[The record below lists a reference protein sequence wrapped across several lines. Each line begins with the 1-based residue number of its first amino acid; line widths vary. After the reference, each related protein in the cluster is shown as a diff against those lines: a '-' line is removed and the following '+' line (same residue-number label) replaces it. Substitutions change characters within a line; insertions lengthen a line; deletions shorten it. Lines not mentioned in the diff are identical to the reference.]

1 MVKVSIRSPKD
12 AYALKIGMI
21 HQHYKLI
28 DVFTA
33 ARDARTK
40 TEKASQ
46 KANCCENQ
54 EICDKYGF
62 DVDPDQKVFNMS
74 ISQKQ
79 TLEIVKV
86 LYRGADILILDEPT
100 SVLTPQETEKLFGVI
115 RRMRDHGH
123 AIVIITHKLHEVLA
137 VSDRVAIL
145 RKGEFVGSIKT
156 SEATE
161 LSLTEM
167 MVGHKVE
174 LQIERPTPVNHKN
187 ALKSAI

>member
-1 MVKVSIRSPKD
+1 
-12 AYALKIGMI
+12 
-21 HQHYKLI
+21 
-28 DVFTA
+28 
-33 ARDARTK
+33 
-40 TEKASQ
+40 
-46 KANCCENQ
+46 
-54 EICDKYGF
+54 
-62 DVDPDQKVFNMS
+62 MS

-174 LQIERPTPVNHKN
+174 LQIERPTPVNPIKRLEVRN
-187 ALKSAI
+187 LTVVNPDGLKALDNVSTFTAAKYLVLQIAGCGQELLKQSQGFRRSLAVNIYYAPGEEHVESSYRQIIRN